1 MFYGAERFIE
11 KNVMPYFCLLLSFF
25 KRRKPL
31 PQASSAWPKHILILR
46 FWGVGETVLT
56 LPMMKALK
64 EGTGGSEITV
74 LCTPRN
80 YDVFFTQPFIS
91 TRRKIWTW
99 SLPALILANLWK
111 YDLVIDTEPHFAISA
126 ILAFFMGKR
135 SIGFD
140 YGERAKLYDVNVHYN
155 YGQHVVYA
163 FCDLLAPL
171 GITARPKELVR
182 LRYGEDAR
190 KAADLRF
197 EANNIRPR
205 TGKPIIGIHAFCG
218 PTAPWRA
225 WPKERFAE
233 LIDRMT
239 ARYECTVILTGSGWE
254 AGGNEQIISMLK
266 RKSEVYSF
274 PDLSMPTLFYLISQ
288 YDLMVSNDTGP
299 MHIAAAQ
306 GVPTIGLFGPNTP
319 ERFGPFPPEKN
330 VAIYHPTPNHPV
342 INVHLNEFRPC
353 DGACMRL
360 ITVDEVFEA
369 ADRILGRKKN

>member
-11 KNVMPYFCLLLSFF
+11 KNVLPSLCLLLSLF
-25 KRRKPL
+25 KRKKPIDA
-31 PQASSAWPKHILILR
+31 QPKSILVLR
-46 FWGVGETVLT
+46 FWGVGETILT
-56 LPMMKALK
+56 LPMLKALS
-64 EGTGGSEITV
+64 ESMPGSKITV

-80 YDVFFTQPFIS
+80 CDVFFAQPFIGEC
-91 TRRKIWTW
+91 RKIWTW
-99 SLPALILANLWK
+99 SLLPLMLSSLWK
-111 YDLVIDTEPHFAISA
+111 YDLAMDTEPHFAISA

-140 YGERAKLYDVNVHYN
+140 HGERAKLYDANVHYN
-155 YGQHVVYA
+155 DGQHVVFT

-171 GITARPKELVR
+171 GIAARPKELVR

-205 TGKPIIGIHAFCG
+205 TGKPIVGIHAFCG

-233 LIDRMT
+233 LIDRIT
-239 ARYECTVILTGSGWE
+239 ARYDCTVIMTGSGAE
-254 AGGNEQIISMLK
+254 AAGNEQIISMLK
-266 RKSEVYSF
+266 RKNRVYSF
-274 PDLSMPTLFYLISQ
+274 PDLSASTLFYLISQ
-288 YDLMVSNDTGP
+288 YNLMISNDTGP

-330 VAIYHPTPNHPV
+330 AAFYHQMPGHPV
-342 INVHLNEFRPC
+342 INVHLNEFRAC
-353 DGACMRL
+353 DGECMRM
-360 ITVDEVFEA
+360 ITVDEVFGA
-369 ADRILGRKKN
+369 ADSILSRKK